1 MSTKTNAPM
10 VLFFCTNRLAES
22 TELKKNT
29 PKRYTTNA
37 MMLSNIG
44 EKSNI
49 DIIILYQGVVCSP
62 GMNADFVMNAGIHNT
77 RAIKTTAT
85 CCEI

>member
-29 PKRYTTNA
+29 LKRNTANA
-37 MMLSNIG
+37 KKLSISG
-44 EKSNI
+44 EKSKI
-49 DIIILYQGVVCSP
+49 DTTMLYKGVMYSL